1 MAVREIASVT
11 NRMNHQNLNDHHEN
25 EPAGPGLIA
34 WFVQQLGWYL
44 RKLVLWP
51 VADSFRWV
59 GRGISRF
66 VDGFRHRSPFAYI
79 GATLA
84 VTVTA
89 GAVAAAVYFYNQ
101 SEQADPPAPAVA
113 QQTADQ
119 AAPTGTVVPPQAPAG
134 NNSQPQKSGEPT
146 LQGVVPSFDRTAAT
160 RKDSGKKAAEKTV
173 VKPSAPPESGPLSV
187 AHSFATT
194 FVGYEVGEK
203 KASRE
208 LKRTASSR
216 LARELRSNPP
226 RLPAGSKVPKATVMN
241 VVKGKRNGKRLAV
254 SVALLRT
261 GATSELRLALT
272 RTKDSG
278 WRVSEVR
285 G

>member
-1 MAVREIASVT
+1 
-11 NRMNHQNLNDHHEN
+11 MNHHNLNDHHEN
-25 EPAGPGLIA
+25 EPSGPGTIT
-34 WFVQQLGWYL
+34 WFFQQLGWYL

-51 VADSFRWV
+51 VADSFRWL
-59 GRGISRF
+59 GTGIARF
-66 VDGFRHRSPFAYI
+66 LDVFRHRSPFAYI

-84 VTVTA
+84 VTMTA
-89 GAVAAAVYFYNQ
+89 GAVAAAFYFYKQ
-101 SEQADPPAPAVA
+101 SEQADPAAPVVA
-113 QQTADQ
+113 QTTNQTPPA
-119 AAPTGTVVPPQAPAG
+119 GTVVPPQTPPA
-134 NNSQPQKSGEPT
+134 NASQPRQSEEPT

-160 RKDSGKKAAEKTV
+160 RKDSAKKGAEKAV
-173 VKPSAPPESGPLSV
+173 VKPSTPPESGPLSV
-187 AHSFATT
+187 AHKFAST

-208 LKRTASSR
+208 LKRTASPR
-216 LARELRSNPP
+216 LARELRTNPP
-226 RLPAGSKVPKATVMN
+226 RLPAGGKVPKATVMN
-241 VVKGKRNGKRLAV
+241 VVKGKRNGKRMAV

-272 RTKDSG
+272 RNESG

>member
-1 MAVREIASVT
+1 
-11 NRMNHQNLNDHHEN
+11 MNHHNLSDHHEN
-25 EPAGPGLIA
+25 EPAGPGPIA
-34 WFVQQLGWYL
+34 WFIQQLGWYL

-51 VADSFRWV
+51 VADSFRWL
-59 GRGISRF
+59 GRGTTRF
-66 VDGFRHRSPFAYI
+66 VDVFRHRSPFAYI

-89 GAVAAAVYFYNQ
+89 GAVAAAVYFYKQ
-101 SEQADPPAPAVA
+101 SEKTDPATPAVV
-113 QQTADQ
+113 QQTTNQ
-119 AAPTGTVVPPQAPAG
+119 APSDTVVSPQAPAP
-134 NNSQPQKSGEPT
+134 NSSAPKDSNEPT

-160 RKDSGKKAAEKTV
+160 QKKSGKKSAEQTV

-187 AHSFATT
+187 AHDFATT

-203 KASRE
+203 KASRN
-208 LKRTASSR
+208 LKRTTSPR

-226 RLPAGSKVPKATVMN
+226 RLPSGGKVPKATVMN
-241 VVKGKRNGKRLAV
+241 VVKGKRNGKRLNV

-272 RTKDSG
+272 RTKDNG